1 MGTVRLDSVL
11 EEFIT
16 CHFMVY
22 FRKRL
27 DYYVLYIIFS
37 ILFLLKRNFKQTQIG
52 LLKKTGRYKFS
63 EDVLPFWSTFE
74 QNSGLKHK
82 SNTEKPIISLKTSIY
97 ANFWNVL
104 QPFEA

>member
-1 MGTVRLDSVL
+1 MGTVLLDSVL

-16 CHFMVY
+16 CYFMVY

-27 DYYVLYIIFS
+27 DYYVLDIIFS
-37 ILFLLKRNFKQTQIG
+37 ISFLLKRNFKQTQIG
-52 LLKKTGRYKFS
+52 LLKKTARYKFS

-74 QNSGLKHK
+74 QNSDLKHK
-82 SNTEKPIISLKTSIY
+82 SNTGKPMISLKTSIY